1 MGLLPTTKTVKRTD
15 DPRNLIIFSLPKCG
29 KTSALAQLPHCLI
42 VDLENGSDYVEGY
55 VTKANTW
62 QDLMAIA
69 KELRDTQHDFKF
81 VALDTLT
88 ALEDVALDLACKLY
102 QQTQMGRNFEYKN
115 PTDILKLPNG
125 AGYLY
130 TREAMQTIIGWFEKT
145 GLNLILVC
153 HVKDKMITDSASEE
167 MTVKAIDLSGKIG
180 NILSAK
186 SDAIGYAY
194 RNTEENKVYLNFG
207 ANTSII
213 CSARPAHL
221 NGKTILLSEMDD
233 KGNLITHWENIYP
246 SLKKNA

>member
-1 MGLLPTTKTVKRTD
+1 MGLLPTQKSVKKTD
-15 DPRNLIIFSLPKCG
+15 DPKNLIIFGLPKCG
-29 KTSALAQLPHCLI
+29 KSSALAQLDNCLI
-42 VDLENGSDYVEGY
+42 VDLEDGSNYLEGY
-55 VTKANTW
+55 IVKANNW
-62 QDLMAIA
+62 QDLRNIA
-69 KELRDTQHDFKF
+69 KALMEEKHDYKF
-81 VALDTLT
+81 IALDTLT
-88 ALEDVALDLACKLY
+88 ALEDVAQDLACKLY
-102 QQTQMGRNFEYKN
+102 QQTPMGANWNYKN

-125 AGYLY
+125 GGYLY
-130 TREAMQTIIGWFEKT
+130 LREAMQTIIGWFEKT

-167 MTVKAIDLSGKIG
+167 MSVKAIDLSGKIS

-194 RNTEENKVYLNFG
+194 RDIEDSKVYLNFG

-233 KGNLITHWENIYP
+233 KGNLVTHWDNIYP
-246 SLKKNA
+246 SLKHA

>member
-1 MGLLPTTKTVKRTD
+1 MGLLPTKKSVKKTD
-15 DPRNLIIFSLPKCG
+15 DPKNLIIFGLPKCG
-29 KTSALAQLPHCLI
+29 KSSSLAQLENNLI
-42 VDLENGSDYVEGY
+42 VDLEDGSNYISGY
-55 VTKANTW
+55 IAKATTW
-62 QDLMAIA
+62 QELRDIA
-69 KELRDTQHDFKF
+69 KELATTEHQFKF
-81 VALDTLT
+81 VTIDTLT
-88 ALEDVALDLACKLY
+88 ALEDVALDLACRLY

-221 NGKTILLSEMDD
+221 NGKTILLSEMDN

>member
-1 MGLLPTTKTVKRTD
+1 
-15 DPRNLIIFSLPKCG
+15 
-29 KTSALAQLPHCLI
+29 
-42 VDLENGSDYVEGY
+42 
-55 VTKANTW
+55 
-62 QDLMAIA
+62 
-69 KELRDTQHDFKF
+69 
-81 VALDTLT
+81 
-88 ALEDVALDLACKLY
+88 
-102 QQTQMGRNFEYKN
+102 
-115 PTDILKLPNG
+115 
-125 AGYLY
+125 
-130 TREAMQTIIGWFEKT
+130 MQTIIGWFEKT

-221 NGKTILLSEMDD
+221 NGKTILLSEMDN